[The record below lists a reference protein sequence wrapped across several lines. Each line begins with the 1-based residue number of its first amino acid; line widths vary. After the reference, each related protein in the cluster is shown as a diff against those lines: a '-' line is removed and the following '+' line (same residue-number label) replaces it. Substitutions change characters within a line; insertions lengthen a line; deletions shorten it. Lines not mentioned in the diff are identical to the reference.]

1 MTAHSQSESK
11 SDSKSDSHSNCDH
24 DHETLSPGNGAAT
37 AANSDEHNHQHGHGG
52 HNHFDVR
59 QQSRKKLTAVLALS
73 TTFMLVEAGAGFYTG
88 SLALLA
94 DAGHMLGDVAALA
107 LALFAVWLSAQ
118 PAGPSRTYGFHRSEI
133 LAALANSVLL
143 VVISLAIL
151 FEAVHRFNQPPEIQ
165 SNVMIIVAVLGLLVN
180 LFSMK
185 LLGGHGDSLNAKA
198 AYLEVFSD
206 MLASCAVIVA
216 GLIITFTGW
225 YLADPILS
233 AILSVFIVAR
243 TWGLLKE
250 SVDILMES
258 APRNLNIEAL
268 TQALLSVESVAE
280 VHDLHVWT
288 ITSGLL
294 AMSCH
299 LTMKPLADA
308 ESVLN
313 KVNALIRSDFK
324 ITHTTIQL
332 EVADAEVKCEDI
344 CAVL

>member
-1 MTAHSQSESK
+1 MPAHSNCDHEHDHPPASTGTPQSESK
-11 SDSKSDSHSNCDH
+11 SD
-24 DHETLSPGNGAAT
+24 
-37 AANSDEHNHQHGHGG
+37 HGHS
-52 HNHFDVR
+52 HFDVR
-59 QQSRKKLTAVLALS
+59 LQSRKKLAAVLALTS
-73 TTFMLVEAGAGFYTG
+73 TFMIVEAVAGFYTG
-88 SLALLA
+88 SLALIA

-107 LALFAVWLSAQ
+107 LALFAVWLSSK

-143 VVISLAIL
+143 VVISVAIL
-151 FEAVHRFNQPPEIQ
+151 FEAIHRFSEPPVVH
-165 SNVMIIVAVLGLLVN
+165 SNGMLIVAVLGLLVN

-185 LLGGHGDSLNAKA
+185 LLGGHGDSLNARA

-216 GLIITFTGW
+216 GLIIFFTGW

-258 APRNLNIEAL
+258 APRSINIDAL
-268 TQALLSVESVAE
+268 TQSLLAVEGVSE

-288 ITSGLL
+288 ITSGML

-299 LTMKPLADA
+299 LTVAA
-308 ESVLN
+308 VSNSESVLN
-313 KVNALIRSDFK
+313 QVNTVIRRDFK

-332 EVADAEVKCEDI
+332 ESADAERKCNDV

>member
-1 MTAHSQSESK
+1 MPAHSNCDHEHDHPPAATGAPQSESK
-11 SDSKSDSHSNCDH
+11 SD
-24 DHETLSPGNGAAT
+24 
-37 AANSDEHNHQHGHGG
+37 HGHS

-59 QQSRKKLTAVLALS
+59 LQSRKKLAAVLALTS
-73 TTFMLVEAGAGFYTG
+73 SFMIVEAVAGFYTG
-88 SLALLA
+88 SLALIA

-107 LALFAVWLSAQ
+107 LALFAVWLSSK

-143 VVISLAIL
+143 VVISVAIL
-151 FEAVHRFNQPPEIQ
+151 FEAIHRFSEPPVIH
-165 SNVMIIVAVLGLLVN
+165 SNGMLIVAVLGLLVN
-180 LFSMK
+180 LFAMK
-185 LLGGHGDSLNAKA
+185 LLGGHGDSLNARA

-216 GLIITFTGW
+216 GLIIAFTGW

-258 APRNLNIEAL
+258 APRNINIDAL
-268 TQALLSVESVAE
+268 TQSLLAVEGVSE

-288 ITSGLL
+288 ITSGML

-299 LTMKPLADA
+299 LTVAA
-308 ESVLN
+308 VSNSESVLN
-313 KVNALIRSDFK
+313 QVNSVIRRDFK

-332 EVADAEVKCEDI
+332 ESADSERKCNDV

>member
-1 MTAHSQSESK
+1 MPA
-11 SDSKSDSHSNCDH
+11 HSNCDH
-24 DHETLSPGNGAAT
+24 DHGTPPAPTGAPQAESK
-37 AANSDEHNHQHGHGG
+37 SDHGYGHS

-59 QQSRKKLTAVLALS
+59 QQSRKKLGAVLALTS
-73 TTFMLVEAGAGFYTG
+73 AFMVIEAAAGFYTG
-88 SLALLA
+88 SLALIA

-107 LALFAVWLSAQ
+107 LALFAVWLSSK

-143 VVISLAIL
+143 VLISVAIL
-151 FEAVHRFNQPPEIQ
+151 FEAIHRFSEPPAVQ
-165 SNVMIIVAVLGLLVN
+165 TNGMLIVAVLGLLVN
-180 LFSMK
+180 LLSMK

-216 GLIITFTGW
+216 GLIIAFTGW

-233 AILSVFIVAR
+233 AILSIFIVGR

-258 APRNLNIEAL
+258 APRDINIDAL
-268 TQALLSVESVAE
+268 TQSLLTIDGVSE

-288 ITSGLL
+288 ITSGML

-299 LTMKPLADA
+299 LTVQLEQAA
-308 ESVLN
+308 VNSQNVLDQ
-313 KVNALIRSDFK
+313 VNAVIRRDFK

-332 EVADAEVKCEDI
+332 ESADAERKCNDV